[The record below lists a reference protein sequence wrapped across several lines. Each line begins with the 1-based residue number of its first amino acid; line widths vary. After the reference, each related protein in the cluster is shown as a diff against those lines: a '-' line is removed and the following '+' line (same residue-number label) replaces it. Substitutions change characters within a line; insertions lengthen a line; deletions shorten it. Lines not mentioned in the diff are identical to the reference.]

1 MKKRLLSVLV
11 ILCMSL
17 TLLPGTAQAFV
28 KDKRVKLKLSNEVR
42 YIDRV
47 ILPDYALA
55 FYDILEEAVDGDGKK
70 DYLIDDGYFDL
81 SEKDISSK
89 KPGDFIRG
97 NLRSSSTGI
106 TVRYAAI
113 LVTSI
118 RTDADDE
125 KTRAYIFDCIDTVDA
140 AFRRDHPEVFWL
152 RGSRPHY
159 IRYHQGG
166 RTYYCFVLSSSST
179 SYTYDRR
186 LPEFRPDGSLDI
198 LEVMAERD
206 ANVQRILRT
215 IPAGADRFTQIFYI
229 NKWLTENNE
238 YNTIVSDG
246 LNKGLSSADIDRPW
260 DSTQCVSALAGQEGG
275 RGPECGAY
283 AEAFKVLCDALGIP
297 CVHVRCN
304 QVLHSNGSKGSRHSW
319 NYVQMEDDRWYAV
332 DVTWNDPTSGNAGK
346 LSGRETTKYLLIG
359 GKTVIDSKG
368 LEFLVSHPAENPVY
382 ADGTAFPNGPALSDS
397 AYDSGAH
404 LCYVGLP
411 EKLSPGDSIAM
422 TPVLLCGSNT
432 DYIYSSTALP
442 KGLTL
447 NPNTGEITGTVTDD
461 MDVPAVIVTATNPND
476 PADTACCILQ
486 LTSVN

>member
-28 KDKRVKLKLSNEVR
+28 KDRRVKLKLSNEVR

-55 FYDILEEAVDGDGKK
+55 FYDILEEAADGDGKK

-81 SEKDISSK
+81 SEKDISSDK
-89 KPGDFIRG
+89 SGHFIRG
-97 NLRSSSTGI
+97 NLRYSSGI
-106 TVRYAAI
+106 TERYTAI
-113 LVTSI
+113 QVTSVKAA
-118 RTDADDE
+118 ADDE
-125 KTRAYIFDCIDTVDA
+125 KTRAYIFDCIDTVYA

-152 RGSRPHY
+152 SSSRHN
-159 IRYHQGG
+159 IRYIQGG
-166 RTYYCFVLSSSST
+166 RVYYCFVLSSSST

-215 IPAGADRFTQIFYI
+215 IPAGADRFTQIFYL

-275 RGPECGAY
+275 RGPECGGY
-283 AEAFKVLCDALGIP
+283 TEAFKVLCDALGIP

-319 NYVQMEDDRWYAV
+319 NYVQME
-332 DVTWNDPTSGNAGK
+332 
-346 LSGRETTKYLLIG
+346 
-359 GKTVIDSKG
+359 
-368 LEFLVSHPAENPVY
+368 
-382 ADGTAFPNGPALSDS
+382 
-397 AYDSGAH
+397 
-404 LCYVGLP
+404 
-411 EKLSPGDSIAM
+411 
-422 TPVLLCGSNT
+422 
-432 DYIYSSTALP
+432 
-442 KGLTL
+442 
-447 NPNTGEITGTVTDD
+447 
-461 MDVPAVIVTATNPND
+461 
-476 PADTACCILQ
+476 
-486 LTSVN
+486 